1 MIYNKT
7 TMMESDSESPVVI
20 TVTIGNNIMDELVLC
35 LEEEVYDDEAAPRMK
50 TTAVIDKDNMSALAG
65 SLKIKP
71 EELKQHLIDRFE
83 ENGRLTKNYV
93 CHVYQQIL
101 EYILDRGGKYRF
113 KKK

>member
-7 TMMESDSESPVVI
+7 IMMESDSESPVVMTI
-20 TVTIGNNIMDELVLC
+20 TIGNNIMDELVLC
-35 LEEEVYDDEAAPRMK
+35 LEEEVYDDDAVPCKK

-65 SLKIKP
+65 RLKIKP
-71 EELKQHLIDRFE
+71 EGLKQHLIDRFE

-101 EYILDRGGKYRF
+101 EYILDNGGKYRL
-113 KKK
+113 KE